1 MKAFKIPANRV
12 QFEWAEGVKHV
23 NRLFYDA
30 AKPKIYVDSQLTA
43 EERAAKDEELERKR
57 NEKKTNIA
65 NK

>member
-1 MKAFKIPANRV
+1 MKAFKIPENRV
-12 QFEWAEGVKHV
+12 QFEWAEAVKHV

-30 AKPKIYVDSQLTA
+30 VIYVGSQLTA
-43 EERAAKDEELERKR
+43 EERAAKGEELERKR

>member
-30 AKPKIYVDSQLTA
+30 VKPNIYVGSQLTA
-43 EERAAKDEELERKR
+43 EERAAKGEELERKR